1 MTDLIVMMIGS
12 LDTLRQEDAMDNE
25 IAHPGLR
32 KSQLAYGLFDWASSP
47 VPTLHATFVF
57 AVYYVSSVSPD
68 RGSAQWA
75 WLNALA
81 ALTVAVL
88 CPLLGARADAR
99 ASRKHW
105 LLIMT
110 ALGILFTAMLWWIRP
125 EPAWIWP
132 ALILSYVSLV
142 AMESQFTFY
151 NALLPSVSTPSTIGR
166 VSGYSWAAGYVGAIV
181 CLVLVLML
189 FILPETPALGL
200 DKGSAEHVRVTM
212 PFVAVWFLVF
222 AVPLFLWVDEGPA
235 AEGQPGVLT
244 TLLEGLRTARAIP
257 GLLRFLIARMIYA
270 DGLVVVFAFG
280 GIYATNV
287 FGFTQDNV
295 IVFAIAINLTA
306 GAGAAFIG
314 WLEDKIGGFNTVRLS
329 LVCLLILAV
338 VVLLSP
344 NHIFFWV
351 GALAL
356 GFFIGPV
363 QSASRTVV
371 ARIVPPAQRA
381 RIFGLYMISG
391 KATSFVGPL
400 LYGTLVT
407 AFGTDRAGMSVAV
420 AFFIISL
427 AILGGKAPG
436 DDRTNTAA

>member
-1 MTDLIVMMIGS
+1 MADERV
-12 LDTLRQEDAMDNE
+12 RER
-25 IAHPGLR
+25 PGLR

-47 VPTLHATFVF
+47 LPTLHATFVF
-57 AVYYVSSVSPD
+57 AVYYVSSVSPES
-68 RGSAQWA
+68 GSAQWA
-75 WLNALA
+75 WMNALA
-81 ALTVAVL
+81 ALTVAL
-88 CPLLGARADAR
+88 LSPLLGARADAR
-99 ASRKHW
+99 ASRKQW
-105 LLIMT
+105 LLAMT
-110 ALGILFTAMLWWIRP
+110 LLGALATAMLWWIRP

-132 ALILSYVSLV
+132 ALTLSYVSIV

-166 VSGYSWAAGYVGAIV
+166 VSGFSWAAGYIGAIV

-200 DKGSAEHVRVTM
+200 DKHSAEHVRVTM
-212 PFVAVWFLVF
+212 PFAAVWFLVF

-235 AEGQPGVLT
+235 AEGHPGVIA
-244 TLLEGLRTARAIP
+244 TLLEGWRTARSIP
-257 GLLRFLIARMIYA
+257 GLLRFMIARMVYA

-287 FGFTQDNV
+287 FGFTQDDV
-295 IVFAIAINLTA
+295 IVFAIAINFTA

-329 LVCLLILAV
+329 LVCLLILV
-338 VVLLSP
+338 TIVLLSP
-344 NHIFFWV
+344 DRRFFW
-351 GALAL
+351 GSALIL

-371 ARIVPPAQRA
+371 ARIVPPAQQA

-391 KATSFVGPL
+391 KATSFAGPL

-407 AFGTDRAGMSVAV
+407 VFGTDRAGMSVAV
-420 AFFIISL
+420 VSFLISL
-427 AILGGKAPG
+427 VILGHTAPG
-436 DDRTNTAA
+436 NPETQVAKLSC

>member
-1 MTDLIVMMIGS
+1 MAEERV
-12 LDTLRQEDAMDNE
+12 RERA
-25 IAHPGLR
+25 GLR

-47 VPTLHATFVF
+47 LPTLHATFVF
-57 AVYYVSSVSPD
+57 AVYYVSSVSPES
-68 RGSAQWA
+68 GSAQWA
-75 WLNALA
+75 WMNALA
-81 ALTVAVL
+81 AITVAL
-88 CPLLGARADAR
+88 LSPLLGARADAR
-99 ASRKHW
+99 ASRKQW
-105 LLIMT
+105 LLVMT
-110 ALGILFTAMLWWIRP
+110 LLGALATAMLWWIRP

-132 ALILSYVSLV
+132 ALSLSYVSIV

-166 VSGYSWAAGYVGAIV
+166 VSGFSWAAGYIGAIV

-200 DKGSAEHVRVTM
+200 DKNSAEHVRVTM
-212 PFVAVWFLVF
+212 PFAAAWCLVF

-235 AEGQPGVLT
+235 AEGQPGVIA
-244 TLLEGLRTARAIP
+244 TLLEGWRTARSIP

-287 FGFTQDNV
+287 FGFTQDDV

-329 LVCLLILAV
+329 LVCLLTLVTI
-338 VVLLSP
+338 VLLSP
-344 NHIFFWV
+344 DRRFFW
-351 GALAL
+351 GSALIL

-371 ARIVPPAQRA
+371 ARIVPPTQQA

-391 KATSFVGPL
+391 KATSFAGPL

-407 AFGTDRAGMSVAV
+407 VFGTDRAGMSVAV
-420 AFFIISL
+420 VAFLISL
-427 AILGGKAPG
+427 VILGRTPPG
-436 DDRTNTAA
+436 DETR

>member
-1 MTDLIVMMIGS
+1 MEAEMA
-12 LDTLRQEDAMDNE
+12 RKR
-25 IAHPGLR
+25 PGLR

-57 AVYYVSSVSPD
+57 AVYYVSSVLPEN
-68 RGSAQWA
+68 GSVQWA
-75 WLNALA
+75 WMNALA
-81 ALTVAVL
+81 AITVAVL
-88 CPLLGARADAR
+88 CPFLGARADAR
-99 ASRKHW
+99 ASRKQW
-105 LLIMT
+105 LLTMT
-110 ALGILFTAMLWWIRP
+110 LTAALATAILWWIRP

-132 ALILSYVSLV
+132 ALALSYVSIV

-151 NALLPSVSTPSTIGR
+151 NALLPSVATPSTIGR
-166 VSGYSWAAGYVGAIV
+166 VSGFSWAAGYIGAIV
-181 CLVLVLML
+181 CLVLVLVL
-189 FILPETPALGL
+189 FILPESPALGL
-200 DKGSAEHVRVTM
+200 DKDSAEHIRVTM
-212 PFVAVWFLVF
+212 PFAAIWFLVF
-222 AVPLFLWVDEGPA
+222 AVPLFLWVDEGA
-235 AEGQPGVLT
+235 VATGQPGMMA
-244 TLLEGLRTARAIP
+244 TLLEGLRTARSIP

-287 FGFTQDNV
+287 FEFTQNDV

-329 LVCLLILAV
+329 LACLLILATI
-338 VVLLSP
+338 VLLSP
-344 NHIFFWV
+344 ARLFFWIA
-351 GALAL
+351 ALIL

-391 KATSFVGPL
+391 KATSFAGPL

-407 AFGTDRAGMSVAV
+407 MFGTDRAGMSVAV
-420 AFFIISL
+420 AFFLISL
-427 AILGGKAPG
+427 VILGRTAPG
-436 DDRTNTAA
+436 APATQGARPTC

>member
-1 MTDLIVMMIGS
+1 M
-12 LDTLRQEDAMDNE
+12 
-25 IAHPGLR
+25 
-32 KSQLAYGLFDWASSP
+32 
-47 VPTLHATFVF
+47 
-57 AVYYVSSVSPD
+57 
-68 RGSAQWA
+68 
-75 WLNALA
+75 NALA
-81 ALTVAVL
+81 AITVAL
-88 CPLLGARADAR
+88 LSPLLGARADAR
-99 ASRKHW
+99 ASRKQW
-105 LLIMT
+105 LLVMT
-110 ALGILFTAMLWWIRP
+110 LLGALATAMLWWIRP

-132 ALILSYVSLV
+132 ALSLSYVSIV

-166 VSGYSWAAGYVGAIV
+166 VSGFSWAAGYIGAIV

-200 DKGSAEHVRVTM
+200 DKNSAEHVRVTM
-212 PFVAVWFLVF
+212 PFAAAWCLVF

-235 AEGQPGVLT
+235 AEGQPGVIA
-244 TLLEGLRTARAIP
+244 TLLEGWRTARSIP

-287 FGFTQDNV
+287 FGFTQDDV

-329 LVCLLILAV
+329 LVCLLTLVTI
-338 VVLLSP
+338 VLLSP
-344 NHIFFWV
+344 DRRFFW
-351 GALAL
+351 GSALIL

-371 ARIVPPAQRA
+371 ARIVPPTQQA

-391 KATSFVGPL
+391 KATSFAGPL

-407 AFGTDRAGMSVAV
+407 VFGTDRAGMSVAV
-420 AFFIISL
+420 VAFLISL
-427 AILGGKAPG
+427 VILGRTPPG
-436 DDRTNTAA
+436 DETR

>member
-1 MTDLIVMMIGS
+1 MDDEMT
-12 LDTLRQEDAMDNE
+12 RQR
-25 IAHPGLR
+25 PGLR

-57 AVYYVSSVSPD
+57 AVYYVASVSPEN
-68 RGSAQWA
+68 GSAQWA
-75 WLNALA
+75 WMNALA
-81 ALTVAVL
+81 AVTVAVL
-88 CPLLGARADAR
+88 CSFLGARADAH
-99 ASRKHW
+99 ASRKSW
-105 LLIMT
+105 LLVMT
-110 ALGILFTAMLWWIRP
+110 CLGALATAMLWWIRP

-132 ALILSYVSLV
+132 ALVLSYVSIV

-166 VSGYSWAAGYVGAIV
+166 MSGFSWAAGYIGAIV

-200 DKGSAEHVRVTM
+200 DKDSAEHVRVSM

-222 AVPLFLWVDEGPA
+222 ATPLFLWVDEGPA
-235 AEGQPGVLT
+235 AVGQPGVIA
-244 TLLEGLRTARAIP
+244 TLLEGWRTARSIP
-257 GLLRFLIARMIYA
+257 GLLRFLITRMIYA

-287 FGFTQDNV
+287 FGFTQNDV
-295 IVFAIAINLTA
+295 IVFAIAINITS
-306 GAGAAFIG
+306 GVGAACIG
-314 WLEDKIGGFNTVRLS
+314 WLEDRIGEFNTVRLA
-329 LVCLLILAV
+329 LVCLLILAAI
-338 VVLLSP
+338 VLLSP
-344 NHIFFWV
+344 DRRFFWV
-351 GALAL
+351 SALML
-356 GFFIGPV
+356 GFFVGPV

-391 KATSFVGPL
+391 KATSFAGPL

-420 AFFIISL
+420 AFFLISL
-427 AILGGKAPG
+427 AMLGRTAPG
-436 DDRTNTAA
+436 APEAEISP